1 MKKRIYID
9 MDGVLCDFYGA
20 AKKELEKNSKQ
31 PYPQSKWGFFLKLE
45 PLPNAIESVNELKK
59 TFDVWILTRPS
70 FRNINCYSEKAQW
83 VLENLG
89 YDMLEKTILCGDKS
103 LVKGDFLIDDQENAN
118 QNNFEGKWL
127 KFGSENFKDWS
138 IVMDFFKKM

>member
-1 MKKRIYID
+1 
-9 MDGVLCDFYGA
+9 
-20 AKKELEKNSKQ
+20 
-31 PYPQSKWGFFLKLE
+31 
-45 PLPNAIESVNELKK
+45 
-59 TFDVWILTRPS
+59 
-70 FRNINCYSEKAQW
+70 
-83 VLENLG
+83 
-89 YDMLEKTILCGDKS
+89 MLEKTILCGDKS

>member
-20 AKKELEKNSKQ
+20 AKKHLKQNPKQ

-59 TFDVWILTRPS
+59 EFDVWILTRPS
-70 FRNINCYSEKAQW
+70 FNNINCYSEKAQW
-83 VLENLG
+83 VLDNLG
-89 YDMLEKTILCGDKS
+89 YDMLEKTILGGDKS
-103 LVKGDFLIDDQENAN
+103 LVKGDYLIDDQGNAG
-118 QNNFEGKWL
+118 QEQFEGEWI
-127 KFGSENFKDWS
+127 KFGSEKFKDWLT
-138 IVMDFFKKM
+138 VMEFFKKM